1 MHFEP
6 NKHYE
11 KLGGYVIKLAIGF
24 LNYNK
29 HLQLMV
35 NLRCECY

>member
-11 KLGGYVIKLAIGF
+11 KLGVYAIKLAIGF

-29 HLQLMV
+29 HNSTL
-35 NLRCECY
+35 